1 MINHLY
7 LNGDESQAQSPN
19 HSDQDL
25 QYASTPGFYGHTPP
39 SEYGISPLPD
49 QINKLLQLSEWEV
62 NRPDDELSTSFI
74 WYTIEWKVKVNNWSV
89 SEDTEQDI
97 ALTPSAYWPLV
108 LREKLYKVIEEKV
121 ACK

>member
-1 MINHLY
+1 M
-7 LNGDESQAQSPN
+7 
-19 HSDQDL
+19 
-25 QYASTPGFYGHTPP
+25 
-39 SEYGISPLPD
+39 
-49 QINKLLQLSEWEV
+49 
-62 NRPDDELSTSFI
+62 
-74 WYTIEWKVKVNNWSV
+74 NNWSV